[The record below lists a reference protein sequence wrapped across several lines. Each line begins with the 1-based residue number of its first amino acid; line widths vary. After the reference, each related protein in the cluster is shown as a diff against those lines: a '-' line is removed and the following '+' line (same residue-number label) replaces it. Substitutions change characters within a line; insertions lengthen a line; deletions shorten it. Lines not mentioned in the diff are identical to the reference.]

1 MIVSVA
7 RVTVGAWKKYGS
19 KRNGVWEEGTKRER
33 TALEKS
39 PSFPSFFY
47 LLTWE
52 ETQAFDSPSV
62 LRQAKDFDM
71 QITTFSKIVRKKT
84 QQFFIVVSIKI
95 RPLINLLTCKNL
107 YLRLEKYPIFRFS
120 PRLLRV

>member
-1 MIVSVA
+1 MGA
-7 RVTVGAWKKYGS
+7 RGTGCERRARKGRGQPKK
-19 KRNGVWEEGTKRER
+19 RVHLFL
-33 TALEKS
+33 A
-39 PSFPSFFY
+39 FFY

-71 QITTFSKIVRKKT
+71 QITTSSKIVRKKT